1 MARLDILISSKGTSE
16 AKLES
21 KAANGGQAANADI
34 VKEQAE
40 NATNNSFIRGAAI
53 HQLMSNTIALAKS
66 ITTDNI
72 SMYGDLTGD
81 YMEQTRIENA
91 FKIVGGTVNFGGTV
105 TSGGIVGGVG
115 GAVVGTVVAVGR
127 EAYSV
132 ARTNRMYNISIVKQ
146 NIQAKFNSQRIGQ
159 ILVGGG
165 RL

>member
-91 FKIVGGTVNFGGTV
+91 FKIVGGTVNFAGSV
-105 TSGGIVGGVG
+105 TS
-115 GAVVGTVVAVGR
+115 GAVVGGVVGGVAAAVVQGTR
-127 EAYSV
+127 DAYSLY
-132 ARTNRMYNISIVKQ
+132 RTNKQYNISIVKQ
-146 NIQAKFNSQRIGQ
+146 NIQANFNSQRIGQ